1 VYTTSDSPRRN
12 RDTYATFELEE
23 WQGYYISMSVELF
36 GITLEQTESIG
47 GRRIF
52 FFSAEGA
59 TLPAT
64 HVREEA
70 IDSAIFKRFEGAKW
84 VVWRGPVG
92 SISRSHNIL
101 NLCNYRR

>member
-1 VYTTSDSPRRN
+1 
-12 RDTYATFELEE
+12 
-23 WQGYYISMSVELF
+23 MSVEPF
-36 GITLEQTESIG
+36 GITLEQNESMG
-47 GRRIF
+47 GRSIF

-101 NLCNYRR
+101 NLCIEGNFHTLFMLVNKNSCRIKSP